1 VFGLCALN
9 KKLMLLAAVLLLP
22 LISAAQSARNATV
35 ILDGALVYKDA
46 DFDAP
51 VITTLKRGGV
61 YRISKNTKGPF
72 YKIRVQPG
80 VIGWIADVDVK
91 PGIVKLAPPPPPPKE
106 LRPLEGEGIPK
117 TKPFYATR
125 YRGPVLMMLDY
136 SEKTLG
142 KERSAQTLF
151 YGLKFNGFNT
161 VFSGEIYTDANLI
174 FSNGAPDY
182 YSKLTGRGSEGFIFI
197 ADFLLQTVLPQN
209 KWLLFFYGFGPMFKY
224 SHFKLEV
231 PDGGSTT
238 MYTADDMNLGV
249 VFDLGWG
256 FRIGKASLR
265 ADAKYYWEKTKYLG
279 YGLNFGW
286 EF

>member
-1 VFGLCALN
+1 MFGLCALN
-9 KKLMLLAAVLLLP
+9 RKLMLMAAILLLP
-22 LISAAQSARNATV
+22 FISAAQSAQNATV

-51 VITTLKRGGV
+51 VITTLKRGDI

-72 YKIRVQPG
+72 YKIRVKPG
-80 VIGWIADVDVK
+80 MIGWVADVDVK
-91 PGIVKLAPPPPPPKE
+91 PGIVKLAPPPQAPKE
-106 LRPLEGEGIPK
+106 LKPLEGEGLPK
-117 TKPFYATR
+117 NKPFFATR
-125 YRGPVLMMLDY
+125 YRGPVLMMVDY

-161 VFSGEIYTDANLI
+161 VFSGEIYTDANLLF
-174 FSNGAPDY
+174 FSGAPDY
-182 YSKLTGRGSEGFIFI
+182 YSKMTGRGSEGFIFI

-256 FRIGKASLR
+256 FQIGKASLR
-265 ADAKYYWEKTKYLG
+265 VDAKYYWEKTKYLG
-279 YGLNFGW
+279 YGLNLGW